1 MAWVL
6 ASSDRFFIT
15 HFLGLSKNGV
25 YSSSYVLGGILVL
38 FYYPIGFMLFPA
50 ISKSWEQ
57 NKKDDVKNYVEYS
70 IKLFLT
76 FAIPAAAG
84 LIILSQ
90 PILKI
95 MTSSEYLAGWQLVL
109 LVCVGTI
116 FYDIAQINTYIIY
129 LVKKTKWTLFATT
142 ISAIICASLEY
153 FLIPKIGIMGGAVA
167 TIVSYFLFAFIVIL
181 LARKIISYHVNLVYL
196 GKVSIATFLMV
207 LFVYFLKADSILRI
221 IVAVIGGAAIFAGAI
236 LLLKTLSEQDKRLI
250 KQFISGFLLKK
261 NEKSE

>member
-1 MAWVL
+1 
-6 ASSDRFFIT
+6 
-15 HFLGLSKNGV
+15 
-25 YSSSYVLGGILVL
+25 
-38 FYYPIGFMLFPA
+38 
-50 ISKSWEQ
+50 
-57 NKKDDVKNYVEYS
+57 
-70 IKLFLT
+70 
-76 FAIPAAAG
+76 
-84 LIILSQ
+84 
-90 PILKI
+90 
-95 MTSSEYLAGWQLVL
+95 
-109 LVCVGTI
+109 
-116 FYDIAQINTYIIY
+116 
-129 LVKKTKWTLFATT
+129 
-142 ISAIICASLEY
+142 
-153 FLIPKIGIMGGAVA
+153 MGGAVA